1 MNYTIPILMS
11 SIFAIKTNN
20 GIFIKENADKPS
32 EKNTTLV
39 SNNKPTSASTLSQ
52 VRNDRKSV
60 VEFKNQKF
68 CRVELEDFDFD
79 AKFTIVG
86 ATVYFSGANF
96 VAVQQR
102 KITSSDLKPF
112 ADLQDKCKPGSI
124 VIFEDIKVKAPDGEV
139 RTIQGVS
146 YTLY

>member
-1 MNYTIPILMS
+1 MNYTLPILMS
-11 SIFAIKTNN
+11 SIFAIKTANE
-20 GIFIKENADKPS
+20 IIVKESNDKPS
-32 EKNTTLV
+32 AKIAVLV
-39 SNNKPTSASTLSQ
+39 SNYKPTSTNSLTQ
-52 VRNDRKSV
+52 VRNDRKSA

-96 VAVQQR
+96 TAVQQR
-102 KITSSDLKPF
+102 KITSSDLKPI
-112 ADLQDKCKPGSI
+112 ADLQEKCKPGSVI
-124 VIFEDIKVKAPDGEV
+124 IFEDIKVKGPDNEV